1 MLRDL
6 IPVAK
11 QHFSSNRSASG
22 VRKLKRG
29 ERYSVDI
36 PTPYLISDIMHMLD
50 THMGKLGAQKDMSA
64 FKRLKARIE
73 SISQDPRFDFMFG
86 NLTVQDNLTEVMST
100 RSTSRSH

>member
-1 MLRDL
+1 M
-6 IPVAK
+6 
-11 QHFSSNRSASG
+11 
-22 VRKLKRG
+22 
-29 ERYSVDI
+29 DI

-86 NLTVQDNLTEVMST
+86 NLTVQDNLTDVMKRLFRVPVAGKPIT
-100 RSTSRSH
+100 VIQLMGLPASR